1 MECRRLPD
9 GRARGVDGQDII
21 FLKAGLGG
29 KRAFLPN
36 SVEREGDWLHVQ
48 LMYFGRPWRVDARRV
63 TAAPGG

>member
-1 MECRRLPD
+1 
-9 GRARGVDGQDII
+9 
-21 FLKAGLGG
+21 LKAGLGG